1 MSDFDLEN
9 SYLLTFL
16 SIKCN
21 DERFGF
27 VCNNLMIPNR
37 KKVVTTSSYTL
48 NLLKVLQFTP
58 ARFPFLYLSKS
69 RHFWPTTNCE

>member
-21 DERFGF
+21 DERYGF

-48 NLLKVLQFTP
+48 NLLKVL
-58 ARFPFLYLSKS
+58 
-69 RHFWPTTNCE
+69 H

>member
-21 DERFGF
+21 DERYGF
-27 VCNNLMIPNR
+27 VCNNLMILNR
-37 KKVVTTSSYTL
+37 KKVVTTKSHKL
-48 NLLKVLQFTP
+48 NLLKVLHSKIPIFT
-58 ARFPFLYLSKS
+58 
-69 RHFWPTTNCE
+69 